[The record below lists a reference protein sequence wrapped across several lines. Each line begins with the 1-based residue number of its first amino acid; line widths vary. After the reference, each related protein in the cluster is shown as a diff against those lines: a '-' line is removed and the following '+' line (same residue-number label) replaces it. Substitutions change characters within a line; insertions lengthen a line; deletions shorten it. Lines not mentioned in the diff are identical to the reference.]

1 MSRPPGRPRG
11 FDKQE
16 ALDTALRLFWR
27 QGYEGTSIAELSQAI
42 GVSVPSL
49 YLAFGNKESLFMQA
63 VEHYGLYSGGMYEAA
78 LAQRSAHDV
87 VRRILEGE
95 VDLVTGGDTPDG
107 CLMIQGALATGAGAD
122 TIRETLATLRLKA
135 ESAVAEKL
143 QALGDLPA
151 GWSARDLASYV
162 MTLAAGIAV
171 QAKSGVSREQLL
183 RVTDSALRVMPK
195 GSRSRDG
202 ASKERASLGGSPA
215 KARGVTRKHTDS
227 R

>member
-27 QGYEGTSIAELSQAI
+27 QGFEGTSIADLSQAI

-49 YLAFGNKESLFMQA
+49 YLAFGNKEHLFMQA
-63 VEHYGLYSGGMYEAA
+63 VEHYGRYSAGMYEAA
-78 LAQRSAHDV
+78 LAQRSAPDV
-87 VRRILEGE
+87 VRCILEGE
-95 VDLVTGGDTPDG
+95 VDLVAGGDTPNG

-143 QALGDLPA
+143 ESLGDLPA
-151 GWSARDLASYV
+151 GWSARDLATYV

-171 QAKSGVSREQLL
+171 QAKSGVNRDQLL
-183 RVTDSALRVMPK
+183 RVTESALRVMPRGSLRRDDATNKRPSLSEGPREFK
-195 GSRSRDG
+195 GSD
-202 ASKERASLGGSPA
+202 
-215 KARGVTRKHTDS
+215 
-227 R
+227 

>member
-49 YLAFGNKESLFMQA
+49 YLAFGNKERLFMQA
-63 VEHYGLYSGGMYEAA
+63 VEHYGRYSGGMYEAA
-78 LAQRSAHDV
+78 LAQRSAPDV
-87 VRRILEGE
+87 VRCILEGE
-95 VDLVTGGDTPDG
+95 VDLVTGGDTPNG

-143 QALGDLPA
+143 ESLGDLPA
-151 GWSARDLASYV
+151 GWSARDLANYI

-171 QAKSGVSREQLL
+171 QAKSGVSRDQLL
-183 RVTDSALRVMPK
+183 RVTESALRAISR
-195 GSRSRDG
+195 GSRDRHE
-202 ASKERASLGGSPA
+202 ATNERASSSGDLVKP
-215 KARGVTRKHTDS
+215 RGVTRKHTK
-227 R
+227 